1 MAPPA
6 RAPPGRPVAAPP
18 IKAPASP
25 PSTAPLAAFC
35 CSGVWQPASEAAMA
49 KAAARGII
57 FFIFSNSESVA
68 LDWNCG
74 ALRNGLAFKKGLT
87 LNKRSG
93 WFCRDFSRLASQGA
107 HF

>member
-1 MAPPA
+1 
-6 RAPPGRPVAAPP
+6 
-18 IKAPASP
+18 
-25 PSTAPLAAFC
+25 
-35 CSGVWQPASEAAMA
+35 
-49 KAAARGII
+49 
-57 FFIFSNSESVA
+57 VA

-87 LNKRSG
+87 LNKQSG